1 MVSYVPLATVFDT
14 AGVADVCKAHTEEL
28 TLLTWVTRFQQ
39 NFQQN
44 YISKTTQKTQNK
56 AKKIQTLEK
65 GVSAPMPTRTYHPGQ
80 GEQGRNPQQ
89 SAWVFGV
96 PTHFLLAAVVQVLV
110 Y

>member
-1 MVSYVPLATVFDT
+1 MVSYVPFATVFDT
-14 AGVADVCKAHTEEL
+14 AGVADVCKAHTEEP
-28 TLLTWVTRFQQ
+28 TLLFSAKFPTELHLK
-39 NFQQN
+39 N
-44 YISKTTQKTQNK
+44 YTKDPEQGQ
-56 AKKIQTLEK
+56 KIQTLEK
-65 GVSAPMPTRTYHPGQ
+65 GVSSPTPTRTYHRGQ